1 MATLQASVEIDR
13 PLEAVVEFLSVKEND
28 LQWQK
33 TLVESSKTSDGP
45 WAVGSTGREVREVM
59 GKRIETTW
67 VVTKFDENKGITVKS
82 TSGPVQYEA
91 AWSFETSGNGGTKFS
106 VLVDLEVGGFL
117 KLVEGAISST
127 AKSQM
132 ELDLRALKDLLEGQQ
147 SD

>member
-13 PLEAVVEFLSVKEND
+13 PLEAVVKFLSVKEND